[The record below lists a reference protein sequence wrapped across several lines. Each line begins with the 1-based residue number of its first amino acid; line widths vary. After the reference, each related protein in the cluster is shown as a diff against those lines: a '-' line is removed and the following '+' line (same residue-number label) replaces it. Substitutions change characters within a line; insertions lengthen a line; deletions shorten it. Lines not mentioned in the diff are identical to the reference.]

1 MDGSIIMAAIGRALV
16 IIGLLVAL
24 LGILV
29 WSGGSVPIINRL
41 GRLPGDLYIRRA
53 NFAFYFPIT
62 SCIVLSIVI
71 SLVIGLLR
79 RW

>member
-1 MDGSIIMAAIGRALV
+1 MDGSLIMAPIGKALV

-29 WSGGSVPIINRL
+29 WSGGSVPLINRF
-41 GRLPGDLYIRRA
+41 GRLPGDLYIRRD

-62 SCIVLSIVI
+62 SCIVLTIVI